1 VVHLAAASRCVCK
14 VHAQALVYA
23 PERLL
28 QLQGVAL
35 TAVAAGVVLVVEAD
49 ACNSAAVAAAEPPC
63 TYNSSTNAQ
72 ALVFA
77 PERLLQMQGIGL
89 SLVSKVE
96 GPAGWSVGLLR
107 VAGCLV
113 VGAAWVVD
121 CDAAGCRMSVEGLLG
136 CLLDCCW
143 CVGGEG

>member
-1 VVHLAAASRCVCK
+1 VCK

-28 QLQGVAL
+28 QLQGVVL
-35 TAVAAGVVLVVEAD
+35 TADAAGVVLVVEAD

-77 PERLLQMQGIGL
+77 PERLLQMQG
-89 SLVSKVE
+89 
-96 GPAGWSVGLLR
+96 
-107 VAGCLV
+107 VALT
-113 VGAAWVVD
+113 A
-121 CDAAGCRMSVEGLLG
+121 DAAGVVLVVEAAACNSAALLPLSHPALTTVARMLKLWCMRQSACCKCKVLG
-136 CLLDCCW
+136 
-143 CVGGEG
+143 